1 VDALANIGCSL
12 DYETLYYDVCP
23 TQLSDLVAADS
34 MGISTPRMIFVFF
47 FLGLCPHHYQKKKV
61 GESIFYLFTALF
73 SLSLRVT
80 KIESI
85 KIYG

>member
-47 FLGLCPHHYQKKKV
+47 FLGLCPHHYKKKKSERV
-61 GESIFYLFTALF
+61 FFIYSPLYLAFLYV
-73 SLSLRVT
+73 SLKLSP
-80 KIESI
+80 
-85 KIYG
+85 